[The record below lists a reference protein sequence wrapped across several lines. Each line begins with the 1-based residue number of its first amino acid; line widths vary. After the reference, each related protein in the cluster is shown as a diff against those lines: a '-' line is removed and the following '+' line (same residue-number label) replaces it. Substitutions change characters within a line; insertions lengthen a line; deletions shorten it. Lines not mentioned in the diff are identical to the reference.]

1 MVQGM
6 MIRVPLKI
14 QAQKEKKMKLEGD
27 EKYDDDVA
35 REEGN
40 GSNATLLRV
49 GCLAFEKI
57 HTSTFAFTYKLDVD
71 VFECLSK

>member
-14 QAQKEKKMKLEGD
+14 QAQKGKKMKLEGD

-40 GSNATLLRV
+40 GSNATVLRLGWIKHNV
-49 GCLAFEKI
+49 RHGLKQSKI
-57 HTSTFAFTYKLDVD
+57 IFH
-71 VFECLSK
+71 